1 MVNIDLKF
9 RMKKKIPHPIKCLT
23 SGSVHLSRSERI
35 SLGRKVKESKK
46 KGVESTA
53 ESARERETC

>member
-1 MVNIDLKF
+1 
-9 RMKKKIPHPIKCLT
+9 MKKKIFPIKYLT
-23 SGSVHLSRSERI
+23 SGSVHLKRSEGI

-46 KGVESTA
+46 KVIESTV